1 MESQKFN
8 CSFTHEL
15 ALYSAYMPFVKG
27 GGLFI
32 RTHHRQ
38 PIGALVNLWIQL
50 MAEEQLYEVAAKVI
64 WITPKG
70 AQDNRASGM
79 GVQFVSDNGRYL
91 CSKIE
96 SYLAEMIKSSQSTDT
111 M

>member
-1 MESQKFN
+1 
-8 CSFTHEL
+8 
-15 ALYSAYMPFVKG
+15 MPFVKG

-32 RTHHRQ
+32 RTQHSQ
-38 PIGALVNLWIQL
+38 QMGALVNLFIKL
-50 MAEEQLYEVAAKVI
+50 MAEDEPYEVCARVI

-70 AQDNRASGM
+70 AQDNKSSGI
-79 GVQFVSDNGRYL
+79 GVQFISDNGRDL

-96 SYLAEMIKSSQSTDT
+96 SYLAEMIKSSQLTDT